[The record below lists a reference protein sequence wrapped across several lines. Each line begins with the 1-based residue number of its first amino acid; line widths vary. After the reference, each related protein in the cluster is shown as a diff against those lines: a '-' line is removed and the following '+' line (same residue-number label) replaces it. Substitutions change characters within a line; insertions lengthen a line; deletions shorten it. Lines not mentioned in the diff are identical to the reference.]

1 MDLSAIG
8 KRIKE
13 ARERKHMTQEE
24 LAELTDLSP
33 THISVI
39 ERGVKMP
46 KLDTFIVIANE
57 LGVSADTLLQD
68 VVEMSVE
75 GSANELTAS
84 VLKLPENERRKILK
98 VFEILTE

>member
-46 KLDTFIVIANE
+46 KLETFIVIANE

-68 VVEMSVE
+68 VVDMSVE
-75 GSANELTAS
+75 GSANELTTS
-84 VLKLPENERRKILK
+84 ILNLPEIERKKILK
-98 VFEILTE
+98 VFEILME

>member
-1 MDLSAIG
+1 MNLRAIG

-13 ARERKHMTQEE
+13 VRERKHMTQED

-46 KLDTFIVIANE
+46 RLDTFIMIANK

-68 VVEMSVE
+68 VVDQSVE
-75 GSANELTAS
+75 GYANELTA
-84 VLKLPENERRKILK
+84 KIMNLPVNEQKKILK
-98 VFEILTE
+98 VFEVLTE